1 MARRRKSKRR
11 RSPKTMSIISVA
23 ESYAYAAV
31 LSEGIFGNSPVGFIT
46 GKDDIKLLS
55 SATYEGVY
63 NTALAD
69 GYADSTG
76 VNTLSLSEMIN
87 QPTVGFA
94 VAQANLT
101 NNWQNM
107 FVKSLGI
114 GIGVKLTRKL
124 LRKPISNVNRNLMR
138 PLGIGVRI

>member
-1 MARRRKSKRR
+1 
-11 RSPKTMSIISVA
+11 MSIISIA
-23 ESYAYAAV
+23 ESYAYASV
-31 LSEGIFGNSPVGFIT
+31 LSTGIFGSSPVGFIT
-46 GKDDIKLLS
+46 GEDDIKLLP
-55 SATYEGVY
+55 SATYQGVY
-63 NTALAD
+63 DNALQG
-69 GYADSTG
+69 GYDDSSG
-76 VNTLSLSEMIN
+76 VTSLSLSEMIN
-87 QPTVGFA
+87 NPTVGFA

-124 LRKPISNVNRNLMR
+124 LRKPISNVNRNLMK